1 LTIFCSTGFTTAT
14 IAIAATANP
23 IKRVGVKLYCYAF
36 WAAIAVVRWNVS
48 TIITKTI
55 AYPIG
60 IDSIFKASSH
70 AVFGITCLATTA
82 ITWVAGT

>member
-1 LTIFCSTGFTTAT
+1 MTIFCPTIFTTST
-14 IAIAATANP
+14 IAIAVTTIA
-23 IKRVGVKLYCYAF
+23 VKLVAVKPNCYAF
-36 WAAIAVVRWNVS
+36 GAAIAVVRWNVS